1 MKPDIDI
8 IGASDVMERLRQ
20 FALQVAETDITVL
33 ITGETG
39 SGKEVLAR
47 FIHKHSRRAEKS
59 FIPVNCGAIPT
70 GILESELFGHEKG
83 AFTGAVQGRKGY
95 FETADRGS
103 IFLDEIG
110 EMSLE
115 TQVKFLR
122 VIENGEFQRVGASS
136 TIYSDTRIIAATNKN
151 LMQAVADRNFRE
163 DLYYRL
169 RSVELQIPPLRERGR
184 DILLLIEHF
193 VLEFQQKHTIPFE
206 GFTPDATEMLLR
218 YPWPGNVRE
227 LRNLVESLLVLEK
240 GQEITSGILDKHLVQ
255 RSRFK
260 SLVHDPVRS
269 EKNELQLLYSSLIQL
284 RQEVSDIRHMVQQLA
299 EAGQQPQP
307 AKFLLPDP
315 SQRPVPPSIA
325 EPDPAPAAAPPSLDD
340 AEKKTIM
347 EAINSCGGNKKKA
360 AAALGTTERTLYRKI
375 KRYGL

>member
-1 MKPDIDI
+1 MKPNTDI
-8 IGASDVMERLRQ
+8 IGSSDVMVRLRQ

-47 FIHKHSRRAEKS
+47 FIHNHSRRAGKS
-59 FIPVNCGAIPT
+59 FIPVNCGAIPM

-151 LMQAVADRNFRE
+151 LMQAVADKNFRE
-163 DLYYRL
+163 DLFYRL

-184 DILLLIEHF
+184 DILLLTEHF
-193 VLEFQQKHTIPFE
+193 VHEFQQKHTIPFE
-206 GFTPDATEMLLR
+206 GFAPDATEMLLR

-227 LRNLVESLLVLEK
+227 LRNLIESLLVLEK
-240 GQEITSGILDKHLVQ
+240 GREVTSGILDKHLVQ
-255 RSRFK
+255 RNRYK

-284 RQEVSDIRHMVQQLA
+284 RQEVSEIRHMVQQLM
-299 EAGQQPQP
+299 EPGCQPQP
-307 AKFLLPDP
+307 AKLLLPDP
-315 SQRPVPPSIA
+315 SER
-325 EPDPAPAAAPPSLDD
+325 PAAARVAPPNPEPATAPPSLDE
-340 AEKKTIM
+340 AEKRTIM
-347 EAINSCGGNKKKA
+347 EALNSCGGSKKKA